1 MLRLRDSKGR
11 LINVGID
18 PYFVEICDNNG
29 DVGTVFYQ
37 PEPNIVSQIEP
48 ATEEANIYSDK
59 YNVKFVKVI
68 DLAGHHEN
76 LFKEF
81 SDSK

>member
-1 MLRLRDSKGR
+1 MLRLRDSRGN
-11 LINVGID
+11 LMNVGSE
-18 PYFVEICDNNG
+18 PYFIEICDNNG

-37 PEPNIVSQIEP
+37 PEASVVSQIEP
-48 ATEEANIYSDK
+48 ATEEAQMYSDK

-76 LFKEF
+76 VFKEL